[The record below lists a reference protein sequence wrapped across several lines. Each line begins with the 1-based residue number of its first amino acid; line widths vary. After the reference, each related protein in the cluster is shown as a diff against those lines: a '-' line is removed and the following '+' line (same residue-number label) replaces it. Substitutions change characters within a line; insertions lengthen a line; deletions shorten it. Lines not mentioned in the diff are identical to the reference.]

1 MVINWKLWYFYKLQV
16 PYITDLTTINL
27 IVKVITEINLRFVI
41 TKWIEKIITEIKF
54 KDSAIKKN
62 KLINNCRLH
71 TPIDLQL

>member
-54 KDSAIKKN
+54 KDSAIKK
-62 KLINNCRLH
+62 IN
-71 TPIDLQL
+71 